1 MMNITFKDWAISDA
15 EKLASIGDNCNIF
28 NNMSDGFPNPY
39 TVDKAVI
46 YINNVHKN
54 SNACTRA
61 IILND
66 SIIGNISVFYMDDIY
81 KGNGRLAYF
90 LEEKYWGKGIMTLA
104 ISMFCEYVFSSN
116 KDIQRIFA
124 DPFESNIGSRKVLE
138 KCGFKLE
145 GVLRKNVI
153 KNSIRQNS
161 YLYSLLRDEKLIGF
175 APRPPG
181 VRRKGRKV

>member
-116 KDIQRIFA
+116 KDIQRIFE
-124 DPFESNIGSRKVLE
+124 DPFESNIGSRRVLE

-145 GVLRKNVI
+145 GILRKNVI
-153 KNSIRQNS
+153 KNGIRQNS
-161 YLYSLLRDEKLIGF
+161 YLYSLLRDEK
-175 APRPPG
+175 
-181 VRRKGRKV
+181 